1 MESSYSKV
9 NARAI
14 VHVLFTEM
22 VSPKSTPHLYPYVW
36 MEGEEKR
43 VKRKREVKVNRIFL
57 ILAHSGYLRL
67 TFSTFPSLC

>member
-36 MEGEEKR
+36 MEGCLDGRRREESKEKKR
-43 VKRKREVKVNRIFL
+43 SKGK
-57 ILAHSGYLRL
+57 
-67 TFSTFPSLC
+67 